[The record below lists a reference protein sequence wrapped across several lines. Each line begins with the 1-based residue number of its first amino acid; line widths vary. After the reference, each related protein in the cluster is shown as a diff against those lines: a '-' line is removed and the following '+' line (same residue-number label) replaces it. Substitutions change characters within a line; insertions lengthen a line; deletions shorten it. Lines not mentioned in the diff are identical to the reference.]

1 MSTYFEYVNPVIQ
14 AVYKN
19 DQSIGVRQSTHV
31 GNLIDSPFELLFRD
45 ADGDF
50 FVAEWRNGLVID
62 EDPFEERTCG

>member
-1 MSTYFEYVNPVIQ
+1 MSTYFEYVNTVIQ

-19 DQSIGVRQSTHV
+19 DQSIGVPRSSHV
-31 GNLIDSPFELLFRD
+31 GNLIDSRFEMLFRD

-62 EDPFEERTCG
+62 EAPFEKH